1 MNISTMKR
9 TIPSNKDHPS
19 AITDLLDQEANRRV
33 DRLHS
38 GLITIL
44 LLIMGVNLILNLIFQ
59 NWFSLFLI
67 TLIMIILMLPILF
80 RKQHA
85 VDIPAEF
92 HLISVIF
99 AVASLYLGEVQ
110 MFYIRF
116 WWWDLLLHSSA
127 GFLLGVV
134 GFLLA
139 YLLNESRRIEL
150 SLTSGFIAFFAFTFA
165 VSIGTIWEMFEFGMD
180 EIVQTRM
187 QKPMLG
193 DDSGLTDTM
202 FDVIL
207 NMMGATAISV
217 MGYLYMKRDER
228 FFVRRWIRRFAFKNP
243 KLFKD

>member
-1 MNISTMKR
+1 MKR

-67 TLIMIILMLPILF
+67 TFIMIILMLPILF

>member
-1 MNISTMKR
+1 MS
-9 TIPSNKDHPS
+9 IPKKSSNEISNK
-19 AITDLLDQEANRRV
+19 TDLLDIDASRRV
-33 DRLHS
+33 ERLHS
-38 GLITIL
+38 GLITLL

-59 NWFSLFLI
+59 NWVSLFLI
-67 TLIMIILMLPILF
+67 TLIMVILTLPILF

-85 VDIPAEF
+85 IDIPAEF
-92 HLISVIF
+92 HLISVVF
-99 AVASLYLGEVQ
+99 AIASLYLGEIQ

-127 GFLLGVV
+127 GFLLGIV

-180 EIVQTRM
+180 ELVQTRM

-193 DDSGLTDTM
+193 DESGLTDTM

-207 NMMGATAISV
+207 NLLGAIFISV
-217 MGYLYMKRDER
+217 LGYLYLKRDER
-228 FFVRRWIRRFAFKNP
+228 FFVRRWIQRFASKNP
-243 KLFKD
+243 TMFKD

>member
-1 MNISTMKR
+1 MSSQKKA
-9 TIPSNKDHPS
+9 SNENTNK
-19 AITDLLDQEANRRV
+19 TDLLDVDASRRV
-33 DRLHS
+33 ERLHS
-38 GLITIL
+38 GFITLL

-67 TLIMIILMLPILF
+67 TLIMVILTLPILF

-85 VDIPAEF
+85 IDIPAEF
-92 HLISVIF
+92 HLISVVF
-99 AVASLYLGEVQ
+99 AIAALYLGEIQ

-127 GFLLGVV
+127 GFLLGIV

-165 VSIGTIWEMFEFGMD
+165 VSIGTIWEIFEFGMD
-180 EIVQTRM
+180 ELVQTRM
-187 QKPMLG
+187 QKPMLD

-207 NMMGATAISV
+207 NLLGAIFISV
-217 MGYLYMKRDER
+217 LGYLYLKRDER
-228 FFVRRWIRRFAFKNP
+228 FFVRRWIQRFASKNP
-243 KLFKD
+243 TMFKD